1 MKYGALKSIPRET
14 NINGQF
20 HQLSYIRPDEAEL
33 LKSMG
38 GAGTAG
44 PGGVPQYGWFSDTF
58 GGNTSSTSSSS
69 SSSSSNDND
78 NSWSFS
84 SIADSIGSAISSG
97 VTAASNFVSDVGQA
111 AVDTVVEIATLG
123 TADTQT
129 FNEDKYNLNYD
140 ATGGNTT
147 TATTTTTTVPDVFY
161 DINGVPHATQAA
173 ADAANIAINASGG
186 SVYQEYADSMAEA
199 GVLSLGGKQT
209 PDEPDVLGN
218 TPILQST
225 GGGLYAGPNIDG
237 TSGYYGDSGYT
248 VVGGLDPNSPATMS
262 TNADGTL
269 FVPYDGQD
277 PATIN
282 ADTNFYGSTDPNA
295 ADYNMSLDLA
305 QTGSYVDLSG
315 NTVTGEP
322 FKTDLPVNGAAILNE
337 IGKDHLLKTGD
348 DSKMIT
354 VAEGGGYTFLNDDK
368 KITDDVFETVVNE
381 AINDGIIDPYVGGG
395 GDEIVIGGGMD
406 DFGGDGGG
414 DDGLRTRQV
423 RGTRDLYGDFY
434 GGESGGLWGRF
445 RDSYLTRFNDPTKS
459 IDEMV
464 RVVTLEDGTKQYF
477 GADGA
482 LLSTDAVGE
491 IRTGGD
497 PTSLKIGEQNVL
509 LGTQTLNPDGTVKDT
524 SYTDL
529 YDPEIDAGLFNYQ

>member
-1 MKYGALKSIPRET
+1 MKYGALDSIPRQTTIGGQPHMLAYINPEEESLIQDYRG
-14 NINGQF
+14 NIPPVVG
-20 HQLSYIRPDEAEL
+20 PD
-33 LKSMG
+33 
-38 GAGTAG
+38 
-44 PGGVPQYGWFSDTF
+44 GVPAYLFGFSW
-58 GGNTSSTSSSS
+58 GGNKSTPDASD
-69 SSSSSNDND
+69 NNKDDND
-78 NSWSFS
+78 DKGFFE
-84 SIADSIGSAISSG
+84 SIGSSISNAISTG
-97 VTAASNFVSDVGQA
+97 VTAVGNFISDVGQA
-111 AVDTVVEIATLG
+111 AVDTVVEVATLG

-161 DINGVPHATQAA
+161 DINGVAHATQAA

-237 TSGYYGDSGYT
+237 TSGYYGESGYT

-277 PATIN
+277 PTTIN

-315 NTVTGEP
+315 NTVTGDA
-322 FKTDLPVNGAAILNE
+322 FTTDLPVNGAAILNE

-423 RGTRDLYGDFY
+423 RGTRDLMGDFY
-434 GGESGGLWGRF
+434 GGQSGGLWNRF
-445 RDSYLTRFNDPTKS
+445 QNSYLTRFNQPTQG

-464 RVVTLEDGTKQYF
+464 RVVEQEDGSKLYY

-482 LLSTDAVGE
+482 LLNPDAVGQ
-491 IRTGGD
+491 IRTSGD
-497 PTSLKIGEQNVL
+497 PTSLKIGEENVL

-529 YDPEIDAGLFNYQ
+529 YDPEVDAGLFNYS

>member
-186 SVYQEYADSMAEA
+186 SVYQEYADSMKEA

-262 TNADGTL
+262 YNEDGTL

-282 ADTNFYGSTDPNA
+282 ADTNFYGSTDPNSP
-295 ADYNMSLDLA
+295 DYNMSKDLA
-305 QTGSYVDLSG
+305 ENGSYVNLEG
-315 NTVTGEP
+315 ERIEGEP
-322 FKTDLPVNGAAILNE
+322 FETDFPVNGAAILNE

-354 VAEGGGYTFLNDDK
+354 VAEGGGYKFINSDE
-368 KITDDVFETVVNE
+368 KITNDVFEVVVNE
-381 AINDGIIDPYVGGG
+381 AIDDGIIDPYVGGG
-395 GDEIVIGGGMD
+395 GDDIVIGGGGVD
-406 DFGGDGGG
+406 DFGGGG
-414 DDGLRTRQV
+414 DDSPITRQV
-423 RGTRDLYGDFY
+423 RGTRDVMGDFY
-434 GGESGGLWGRF
+434 GGRSGGLWNRF
-445 RDSYLTRFNDPTKS
+445 QDSYLTRFNQPTQG

-464 RVVTLEDGTKQYF
+464 RVVEAEDGTKLYY

-482 LLSTDAVGE
+482 LLNPDAVGQ
-491 IRTGGD
+491 IRTSGD
-497 PTSLKIGEQNVL
+497 PTSLKIGEEDVL

-524 SYTDL
+524 TYTDL
-529 YDPEIDAGLFNYQ
+529 YDPELDAGLFNYQ

>member
-1 MKYGALKSIPRET
+1 MKYGALNSIPREA

-84 SIADSIGSAISSG
+84 SIAESIGNSISSG
-97 VTAASNFVSDVGQA
+97 VTAVSNFVSDAGQA
-111 AVDTVVEIATLG
+111 AADTFKEVITLG
-123 TADTQT
+123 SADTQT
-129 FNEDKYNLNYD
+129 YNEDKYNLNYD

-147 TATTTTTTVPDVFY
+147 TATTTTTTTPTAQVFY
-161 DINGVPHATQAA
+161 DNGGNPHATQAA
-173 ADAANIAINASGG
+173 ANLANENLLKMVQQGLVGSSTTDSDA
-186 SVYQEYADSMAEA
+186 YKEYADSMLEA
-199 GVLSLGGKQT
+199 GVLSLGGKQI

-218 TPILQST
+218 TPIFQYMT
-225 GGGLYAGPNIDG
+225 GNEGSYE
-237 TSGYYGDSGYT
+237 
-248 VVGGLDPNSPATMS
+248 VVGGLDPDEPATMS
-262 TNADGTL
+262 YNDDGTL

-282 ADTNFYGSTDPNA
+282 TD
-295 ADYNMSLDLA
+295 DF
-305 QTGSYVDLSG
+305 Q
-315 NTVTGEP
+315 
-322 FKTDLPVNGAAILNE
+322 TDLPVNGAAILNE
-337 IGKDHLLKTGD
+337 IGKNNLLETGD
-348 DSKMIT
+348 DSKMI
-354 VAEGGGYTFLNDDK
+354 VGSEGGGYEYVDGTQ
-368 KITDDVFETVVNE
+368 ITNEVFETDVNQ
-381 AINDGIIDPYVGGG
+381 AIADGIIDPYVGGA

-414 DDGLRTRQV
+414 GDGLRTRQV
-423 RGTRDLYGDFY
+423 RGTKDLYGDFY
-434 GGESGGLWGRF
+434 GGKSGGLWNRF
-445 RDSYLTRFNDPTKS
+445 QGSYLTRFNQPTQG

-464 RVVTLEDGTKQYF
+464 RVVEQEDGSKLYY

-482 LLSTDAVGE
+482 LLNPDSVGQ
-491 IRTGGD
+491 IRTSGD

-529 YDPEIDAGLFNYQ
+529 YDPELDAGLFNYS

>member
-1 MKYGALKSIPRET
+1 MKYGALDSIPRQTTIGGQPHMLAYINPEEESLIQDYRG
-14 NINGQF
+14 NIPPVVG
-20 HQLSYIRPDEAEL
+20 PD
-33 LKSMG
+33 
-38 GAGTAG
+38 
-44 PGGVPQYGWFSDTF
+44 GVPAYLFGFSW
-58 GGNTSSTSSSS
+58 GGNKSTPDASD
-69 SSSSSNDND
+69 NNKDDND
-78 NSWSFS
+78 DKGFFE
-84 SIADSIGSAISSG
+84 SIGSSISNAISTG
-97 VTAASNFVSDVGQA
+97 VTAVGNFVSDVGQA
-111 AVDTVVEIATLG
+111 AVDTVVEVATLG

-161 DINGVPHATQAA
+161 DINGVAHATQAA

-237 TSGYYGDSGYT
+237 TSGYYGESGYT

-277 PATIN
+277 PTTIN

-315 NTVTGEP
+315 NTVTGDA
-322 FKTDLPVNGAAILNE
+322 FTTDLPVNGAAILNE

-423 RGTRDLYGDFY
+423 RGTRDLMGDFY
-434 GGESGGLWGRF
+434 GGQSGGLWNRF
-445 RDSYLTRFNDPTKS
+445 QNSYLTRFNQPTQG

-464 RVVTLEDGTKQYF
+464 RVVEQEDGSKLYY

-482 LLSTDAVGE
+482 LLNPDAVGQ
-491 IRTGGD
+491 IRTSGD
-497 PTSLKIGEQNVL
+497 PTSLKIGEENVL

-529 YDPEIDAGLFNYQ
+529 YDPEVDAGLFNYS

>member
-1 MKYGALKSIPRET
+1 MKYGALDSIPREA

-44 PGGVPQYGWFSDTF
+44 PGGVPQYGWKDWANDNL
-58 GGNTSSTSSSS
+58 GTSFDTSSSS
-69 SSSSSNDND
+69 STSTSTSSNNNSNDNTPTT
-78 NSWSFS
+78 FT
-84 SIADSIGSAISSG
+84 AIKDTFTEIFTLGTAETDTYNRTEPSNTF
-97 VTAASNFVSDVGQA
+97 VTDVGQA
-111 AVDTVVEIATLG
+111 ASDTLKEIITLG
-123 TADTQT
+123 TAETQT
-129 FNEDKYNLNYD
+129 YNEDKYNLNYD

-147 TATTTTTTVPDVFY
+147 TGTTTTTTIPDVFY
-161 DINGVPHATQAA
+161 DINGVSHATQAA

-186 SVYQEYADSMAEA
+186 SVYQEYADSMKEA
-199 GVLSLGGKQT
+199 GVLSLGGKQI

-218 TPILQST
+218 TPIFQYMT
-225 GGGLYAGPNIDG
+225 GNEGSYE
-237 TSGYYGDSGYT
+237 
-248 VVGGLDPNSPATMS
+248 VVGGLDPDEPATMS
-262 TNADGTL
+262 YNDDGTL

-282 ADTNFYGSTDPNA
+282 TD
-295 ADYNMSLDLA
+295 DF
-305 QTGSYVDLSG
+305 Q
-315 NTVTGEP
+315 
-322 FKTDLPVNGAAILNE
+322 TDLPVNGAAILNE
-337 IGKDHLLKTGD
+337 IGKNNLLETGD

-354 VAEGGGYTFLNDDK
+354 VSDGGGYEYVDGTQ
-368 KITDDVFETVVNE
+368 ITNEVFETDVNQ
-381 AINDGIIDPYVGGG
+381 AIADGIIDPYVGGA

-406 DFGGDGGG
+406 DFGGDVGGG
-414 DDGLRTRQV
+414 DGPITRQV
-423 RGTRDLYGDFY
+423 RGTKDLYGDFY
-434 GGESGGLWGRF
+434 GGQSGGLWNRF
-445 RDSYLTRFNDPTKS
+445 QGSYLTRFNQPTQG

-464 RVVTLEDGTKQYF
+464 RVVEQEDGSKLYY

-482 LLSTDAVGE
+482 LLNPDAIGQ
-491 IRTGGD
+491 IRISGD